1 MSETHGSGIPEIN
14 GERQAWAPKGEERG
28 EEREGG
34 KVSRELSNNWNGIG
48 EEKNWKAQRERQA
61 WNWQMEKK
69 KDERQREQ
77 AWRLEEVD
85 SERKRQREWY
95 M

>member
-1 MSETHGSGIPEIN
+1 
-14 GERQAWAPKGEERG
+14 
-28 EEREGG
+28 
-34 KVSRELSNNWNGIG
+34 
-48 EEKNWKAQRERQA
+48 
-61 WNWQMEKK
+61 MEKK